1 MLVGGLVGFLPCW
14 LLHALKKKSVIIL
27 YHVEL
32 KLRHIDEIGGLLDIN
47 GQIED
52 RSLKVPNWS
61 HSEKQR

>member
-1 MLVGGLVGFLPCW
+1 MLAFACIE
-14 LLHALKKKSVIIL
+14 KKSVIIL

-47 GQIED
+47 GQIEA

-61 HSEKQR
+61 HSKKQR

>member
-1 MLVGGLVGFLPCW
+1 MLAFACIG
-14 LLHALKKKSVIIL
+14 KKISVIIL
-27 YHVEL
+27 YHVES

>member
-1 MLVGGLVGFLPCW
+1 MVGGLVGFFTMLAFACIE
-14 LLHALKKKSVIIL
+14 KKKSVIIL
-27 YHVEL
+27 YHVES
-32 KLRHIDEIGGLLDIN
+32 KLRHIDKIGGLLDIN